1 MFATCTETV
10 SILYA
15 IVFGADG
22 ACVAVS
28 TGSILA
34 AFAAFMVVVI
44 IAQFI
49 ARKLWAKLTQSNI
62 PDVPA
67 VATPAKDHPFSDDP
81 HYRDSAIRPSRR

>member
-15 IVFGADG
+15 IIFGADG

-62 PDVPA
+62 PDAPERDMA
-67 VATPAKDHPFSDDP
+67 ANDRPFSDDP